1 MGKVTI
7 STVLG
12 YKEYVVENIKNI
24 RGEDE
29 ENSDFRIYPDYH
41 KIYRGQT
48 EIVLTKAEY
57 ELFMLLSGRPGVIFT
72 KEKIFEILY
81 NEELPE
87 SIDNIVYCLVSSMRK
102 KIEPELKQCRYIK
115 TVRGV
120 GYKFEGKKMDI
131 FPVLRTAVVKVT
143 SQKVCFLMGDV
154 IGYFFISKK
163 YIRRF

>member
-57 ELFMLLSGRPGVIFT
+57 ELFMLLSGRPGVIF
-72 KEKIFEILY
+72 
-81 NEELPE
+81 
-87 SIDNIVYCLVSSMRK
+87 K
-102 KIEPELKQCRYIK
+102 K
-115 TVRGV
+115 
-120 GYKFEGKKMDI
+120 KF
-131 FPVLRTAVVKVT
+131 LR
-143 SQKVCFLMGDV
+143 
-154 IGYFFISKK
+154 FFITRNCRKALIILCTVW
-163 YIRRF
+163 YPV

>member
-12 YKEYVVENIKNI
+12 YKEYVAENIKSI
-24 RGEDE
+24 LGEDE

-87 SIDNIVYCLVSSMRK
+87 SIDNIVYCLISSMRK
-102 KIEPELKQCRYIK
+102 KIEPELKRCRYIK
-115 TVRGV
+115 
-120 GYKFEGKKMDI
+120 
-131 FPVLRTAVVKVT
+131 P
-143 SQKVCFLMGDV
+143 
-154 IGYFFISKK
+154 
-163 YIRRF
+163 

>member
-12 YKEYVVENIKNI
+12 YKEYVAENIKSI
-24 RGEDE
+24 LGEDE

-72 KEKIFEILY
+72 KEKFFEILFSRY
-81 NEELPE
+81 QLDIE
-87 SIDNIVYCLVSSMRK
+87 SHQHS
-102 KIEPELKQCRYIK
+102 
-115 TVRGV
+115 
-120 GYKFEGKKMDI
+120 
-131 FPVLRTAVVKVT
+131 
-143 SQKVCFLMGDV
+143 
-154 IGYFFISKK
+154 
-163 YIRRF
+163 

>member
-12 YKEYVVENIKNI
+12 YKEYVVENIKSI
-24 RGEDE
+24 LGEDE

-57 ELFMLLSGRPGVIFT
+57 ELFVLLSGRPGVIFT

-131 FPVLRTAVVKVT
+131 FPE
-143 SQKVCFLMGDV
+143 
-154 IGYFFISKK
+154 
-163 YIRRF
+163 